1 MTMSGYHFFS
11 EVLKKDGRFKHSY
24 NIITVG
30 YWMCDMYKY
39 QVQNLWYVYLFVI
52 RSRGYGMVQSQGEYS
67 MEGQRCDW
75 VLLLLSLA
83 LTR

>member
-39 QVQNLWYVYLFVI
+39 QVQNLWYVYLFV
-52 RSRGYGMVQSQGEYS
+52 
-67 MEGQRCDW
+67 
-75 VLLLLSLA
+75 
-83 LTR
+83 